1 MGGGRSGRLAGG
13 AGVTR
18 YGPDHRALRRALLPT
33 AWGTPCARCG
43 RPMQYGEA
51 LDLDHRDDGP
61 GYLGMSHR
69 YCNSVAGAR
78 KGNRRRREARQARRE
93 RVRMQTTVAV
103 LAVEVAEDRSRT
115 AIVAAKRVEG
125 EEHPVIELVRLI
137 DGTRAALAET
147 VEAAGDLPVGAV
159 VIDPRGS
166 ASWLR
171 EPLVKELRGA
181 KARLVEPSGNDLV
194 VAHQE
199 FGQELEERRLKVV
212 RHPALDDAARA
223 MQQRRLGGAFA
234 PDRRVG
240 DVAPIVAAELALW
253 GLLRLPERAPVFVV

>member
-1 MGGGRSGRLAGG
+1 MSGRYG
-13 AGVTR
+13 AG
-18 YGPDHRALRRALLPT
+18 HRALRRQLLLT

-43 RPMQYGEA
+43 EPMRHGEA
-51 LDLDHRDDGP
+51 VDLDHRDDGP

-69 YCNSVAGAR
+69 RCNVVAGAK
-78 KGNRRRREARQARRE
+78 KGRQRQLEAQRARRE
-93 RVRMQTTVAV
+93 QIRMQTTEAV
-103 LAVEVAEDRSRT
+103 LAVEVAEDRRRT
-115 AIVAAKRVEG
+115 ALVAARRVEG
-125 EEHPVIELVRLI
+125 EDRPVIELVHLI
-137 DGTRAALAET
+137 DGTGAALAET
-147 VEAAGDLPVGAV
+147 VEAVEAGPVRAV

-171 EPLVKELRGA
+171 EPLTAALRGT
-181 KARLVEPSGNDLV
+181 RVQVVEPAGVDLV

-199 FGQELEERRLKVV
+199 FGQHLEARRLKVV

-223 MQQRRLGGAFA
+223 VQQRRLGGAFA

-253 GLLRLPERAPVFVV
+253 GLLRLPERGPLVVM

>member
-1 MGGGRSGRLAGG
+1 MS
-13 AGVTR
+13 R
-18 YGPDHRALRRALLPT
+18 YGPDHRALRRVMLPN

-43 RPMQYGEA
+43 RPMVYGEP

-69 YCNSVAGAR
+69 SCNSAAGAR
-78 KGNRRRREARQARRE
+78 KGNHRRAEVRRARRE
-93 RVRMQTTVAV
+93 RVRMDTTMAV
-103 LAVEVAEDRSRT
+103 LAVEVADDRRHT
-115 AIVAAKRVEG
+115 AVVAAMRVDG
-125 EEHPVIELVRLI
+125 EELPVVELVRHI

-147 VEAAGDLPVGAV
+147 LEVVESLPVAAV
-159 VIDPRGS
+159 VIDPHGS

-171 EPLVKELRGA
+171 APLVKPLRGTG
-181 KARLVEPSGNDLV
+181 ARVVEPSGTDLV

-199 FGQELEERRLKVV
+199 FGQNLDERRLKVI
-212 RHPALDDAARA
+212 HSPALDDAARA
-223 MQQRRLGGAFA
+223 MKQRRLGGAFA

-253 GLLRLPERAPVFVV
+253 GLLRFPPKGKLFVA